1 MAGEHSIGGGF
12 ATVGEDSMLVAGED
26 RSMFVVGE
34 DGSML
39 VVKEGGSRT
48 VAREDD
54 SRLVAGEDGSAVAHE
69 SLQSFALV
77 VSARYLFC
85 LRFQSRL
92 PPLVPF
98 CSSWA
103 PL

>member
-1 MAGEHSIGGGF
+1 MAEEHSIGGGV
-12 ATVGEDSMLVAGED
+12 AAAGED

-39 VVKEGGSRT
+39 VVEEDESKI
-48 VAREDD
+48 VAGEDG
-54 SRLVAGEDGSAVAHE
+54 SRLVAGEDGSIVAHE
-69 SLQSFALV
+69 LLQPFALV
-77 VSARYLFC
+77 VSVRYLFC
-85 LRFQSRL
+85 LWFQLRL

-103 PL
+103 LL